1 MFALDRSVK
10 MQEIASFAE
19 YSRQARRRRTPVW
32 IDDKIGPANLG
43 SGRTANPGV
52 PAFPSSQDTC
62 QTEFRGQTTSCA

>member
-1 MFALDRSVK
+1 MFALDWSVK

-19 YSRQARRRRTPVW
+19 YSRQARRRRTPV
-32 IDDKIGPANLG
+32 GLMTNRPRE
-43 SGRTANPGV
+43 SSRGRTANPGV